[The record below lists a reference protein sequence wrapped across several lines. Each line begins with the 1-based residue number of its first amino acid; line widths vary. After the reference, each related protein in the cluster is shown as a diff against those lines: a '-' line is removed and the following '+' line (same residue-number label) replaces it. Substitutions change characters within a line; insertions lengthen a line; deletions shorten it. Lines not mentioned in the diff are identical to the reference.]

1 MSEAEVRV
9 CVGCG
14 EVEENIRFDNCGICR
29 KSVCS
34 DCAERAFGRR
44 FCSHDCARSY
54 VFSGDF
60 DDDENFE
67 PE

>member
-1 MSEAEVRV
+1 MSDVEARV

-14 EVEENIRFDNCGICR
+14 DPEESIRFDNCGICR

-54 VFSGDF
+54 LFSGES
-60 DDDENFE
+60 DDDEKSE
-67 PE
+67 PD